1 MQLKPIIVV
10 NINYSQSILS
20 KNYYYNPKN
29 SLLFVYQHFQ
39 KSHNEM
45 SHPVVDCSSIGT
57 ASSSVYLKKHKKKT
71 SERMYSGL

>member
-1 MQLKPIIVV
+1 MKLKPIIIV
-10 NINYSQSILS
+10 NINCSQSILN

-45 SHPVVDCSSIGT
+45 SHPVYIGNKNIHT
-57 ASSSVYLKKHKKKT
+57 YSDNTKFGHVGKK
-71 SERMYSGL
+71 E